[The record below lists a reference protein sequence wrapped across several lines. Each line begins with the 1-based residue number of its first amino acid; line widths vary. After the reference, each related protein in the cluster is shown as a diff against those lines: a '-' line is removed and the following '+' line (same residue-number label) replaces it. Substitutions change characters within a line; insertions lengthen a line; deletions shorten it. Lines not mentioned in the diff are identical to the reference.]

1 MKNLLLTIGLFAGIA
16 TYATDNNT
24 TATTTETVTTA
35 PATTE
40 QSSFGDDVEESF
52 WEPGVSSIT
61 ELGAS
66 FMYNQRF
73 ANIYQ
78 AVGGRVNPYL
88 FIGAGIGV
96 QVKNPNAYQFQLL
109 ADVRVNPL
117 NKRVTPVFM
126 TQFGLNKVGPETLY
140 NKEQKYLDNTQF
152 NLNLGTGILVRALPN
167 AAFTLNGGY
176 SLFTDFKQ
184 NIHGAFVK
192 IGYVF

>member
-24 TATTTETVTTA
+24 IATTTETLTTT

-40 QSSFGDDVEESF
+40 QSSFGDDAEETF

-66 FMYNQRF
+66 FMQRF

-96 QVKNPNAYQFQLL
+96 QVKNPNAYQFQIL

-117 NKRVTPVFM
+117 DKRVTPVFM